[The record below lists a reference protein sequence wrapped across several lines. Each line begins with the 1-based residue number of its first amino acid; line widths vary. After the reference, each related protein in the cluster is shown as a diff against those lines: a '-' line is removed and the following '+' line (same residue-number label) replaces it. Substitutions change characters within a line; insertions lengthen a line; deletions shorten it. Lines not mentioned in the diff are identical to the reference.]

1 MQAPSLPFQV
11 SLAVIFAWSA
21 LVCVITGLHMW
32 LSLFNP
38 CGGLTFM
45 AVGAFFGTIM
55 LALCVTEH

>member
-1 MQAPSLPFQV
+1 MQDTLSPSQV

-32 LSLFNP
+32 LSLFNL

-55 LALCVTEH
+55 LALCVAEH